1 MSNALVR
8 TFSRSMKLS
17 LQAKPLTEFAEEVL
31 GDTIETAP
39 AATEFPKMPKEIEL
53 TPEVRKALKALPA
66 LFGQVQPQHRRKL
79 DENEI
84 QAIGEEYANIQTLL
98 KLIGQREEDI
108 KEIVR
113 THQDVEAEEQ
123 GRAFPKQIRRGQ
135 VVIAEAT
142 PRDAK
147 GHYLLAKPKDPVK
160 TEVPG
165 GPLAFVN
172 QFTSGR
178 LRTDLEQLTRDYEA
192 GELDRET
199 YMAVTVTRRVVDGEK
214 LKKHVL
220 KTGMVELMARVS
232 QRGRASSSMNFRGL
246 TKK

>member
-1 MSNALVR
+1 MTALVR
-8 TFSRSMKLS
+8 TFGRSMKLS
-17 LQAKPLTEFAEEVL
+17 LQAKPLAEFAEEIL
-31 GDTIETAP
+31 GDQMAAVP
-39 AATEFPKMPKEIEL
+39 AGTEFPKPPKEIEL

-98 KLIGQREEDI
+98 KLIGQREADI
-108 KEIVR
+108 KEYVR

-123 GRAFPKQIRRGQ
+123 GRAFAKEVRRNGN
-135 VVIAEAT
+135 VVAEAT

-147 GHYLLAKPKDPVK
+147 GHYLLAKPKDPQK

-172 QFTSGR
+172 QYTSGK
-178 LRTDLEQLTRDYEA
+178 LTTDLEQLTRDYEA
-192 GELDRET
+192 GELSRED
-199 YMAVTVTRRVVDGEK
+199 YLAVTVAKRVVDPER

-232 QRGRASSSMNFRGL
+232 KRGRASSAMNFRGL
-246 TKK
+246 TKQ